1 MSALDPQSSPG
12 SENPYLAPGADADV
26 DTALEDADYLTLV
39 VGPNAAA
46 YRRFWH
52 VDSALPKPP
61 RRWNWPAFLFGT
73 LWMVHRRM
81 YLAAI
86 GFYLVTTLLPIL
98 MLLADAGIPQIAF
111 GMLLPRIALAIF
123 ANALYLR
130 HCSRL
135 LARVQA
141 THAGQPNRIRAE
153 LLRRGGTRASAVVV
167 CLGLIYAL
175 RYITQ
180 GLLQTYH

>member
-1 MSALDPQSSPG
+1 MSALDPQTSPS
-12 SENPYLAPGADADV
+12 SENPYLPPSADADAATPV
-26 DTALEDADYLTLV
+26 EDVDYLTLV

-52 VDSALPKPP
+52 VDSAVPKSP

-81 YLAAI
+81 YLAAV
-86 GFYLVTTLLPIL
+86 GFYVVTTAVPIL
-98 MLLADAGIPQIAF
+98 MLLADAGVPQIAF
-111 GMLLPRIALAIF
+111 GMMIPRIALAIF

-135 LARVQA
+135 LANVQA
-141 THAGQPNRIRAE
+141 AHAGQPNRIRAE
-153 LLRRGGTRASAVVV
+153 LLRRGGTKASAVVV
-167 CLGLIYAL
+167 CLGLIYML
-175 RYITQ
+175 RYVTQ
-180 GLLQTYH
+180 GMLQTYH

>member
-1 MSALDPQSSPG
+1 MSALDPQTLPG
-12 SENPYLAPGADADV
+12 SDNPYLAPSAEADEAA
-26 DTALEDADYLTLV
+26 TPEEADYLTLV
-39 VGPNAAA
+39 VGPRAAT

-52 VDSALPKPP
+52 VDSAVPKPP

-81 YLAAI
+81 YLAAV

-98 MLLADAGIPQIAF
+98 MLLADASVAQIAYA
-111 GMLLPRIALAIF
+111 LLPPRIALAIF
-123 ANALYLR
+123 ANSLYLR

-141 THAGQPNRIRAE
+141 TYAGQPNRIRAE
-153 LLRRGGTRASAVVV
+153 LLRRGGTKASAVVV
-167 CLGLIYAL
+167 CLGLIYMF
-175 RYITQ
+175 RFITQ
-180 GLLQTYH
+180 GMMQPYL